1 MGQYQQWLQYQEIH
15 RQLNT
20 QVEALEVELAQ
31 LQDYLEQLGEQ
42 PNRASFNSNPIIQSL
57 VAHLPPPPVTF
68 YNKLS
73 YTPEVSNPPETSNGE
88 SGDSISPALRS
99 WGGLPNFELYEIKE
113 PSSDGNPSTSFF
125 NHPEIELLPEDMI
138 AFFDEHE
145 RTDPQVELPWW
156 LSKITVSSK
165 DEQAARP
172 IDHNSIRTNRLVQR
186 WIERWGRQPSQAIRS
201 TENREESSDE

>member
-31 LQDYLEQLGEQ
+31 LQEYLEQLGEQ
-42 PNRASFNSNPIIQSL
+42 PHRASFNSNPIIHSL
-57 VAHLPPPPVTF
+57 VAHLPPPPVTL

-73 YTPEVSNPPETSNGE
+73 YAPEVSNTSETSNGE

-186 WIERWGRQPSQAIRS
+186 WIERWGRQPSPAIRS
-201 TENREESSDE
+201 TEHREESSDE